1 MNQQLEYLMQLQEI
15 DLRIGAL
22 EKERSLLPEEIE
34 RLRLAFQREVDA
46 WESSKK
52 KMDDLEKDRRKKER
66 ELEEIEAKLSKYNTQ
81 LLSVKT
87 NKEYTAMLH
96 EIDQCKEEIS
106 SKEEAIL
113 ILFDQQ
119 EEVQAALGHE
129 KKEEE
134 EKRRLFEEEKS
145 RIDARLAQIEK
156 EIEALSGER
165 GGIEEKVEEDL
176 LREYSKLIDFRKG
189 LAVSRAKDG
198 SCIGCHIHLMP
209 QLFQE
214 IKANDDRIFRCPNCH
229 RFLFYMAEDTGA

>member
-22 EKERSLLPEEIE
+22 ERERSLLPEEIE
-34 RLRLAFQREVDA
+34 RLRQAFQREVDA
-46 WESSKK
+46 WESSRQKL
-52 KMDDLEKDRRKKER
+52 DDTEKDRRKKER
-66 ELEEIEAKLSKYNTQ
+66 ELEEAEAKLSKYNTQ

-106 SKEEAIL
+106 NKEEAIL
-113 ILFDQQ
+113 LLFDQQ
-119 EEVQAALGHE
+119 EDIQAALSHE
-129 KKEEE
+129 KREVE
-134 EKRRLFEEEKS
+134 EKRGVFEREKS
-145 RIDARLAQIEK
+145 RIDARLA
-156 EIEALSGER
+156 EIEREIGALAKER
-165 GGIEEKVEEDL
+165 TGIEENVEGEL
-176 LREYSKLIDFRKG
+176 LREYSKLIEFRKG
-189 LAVSRAKDG
+189 LAVSRAKNG

-214 IKANDDRIFRCPNCH
+214 IMANDDRIFRCPNCQ

>member
-34 RLRLAFQREVDA
+34 RLRQAFQREVDA

-113 ILFDQQ
+113 LLFDQQ

-129 KKEEE
+129 KKEVE